1 MRLEYYPDLNFRVGW
16 GEMTTQGAIA
26 PFADGVDSIT
36 TGLELNLPVRRAR
49 RAAAVAEAEAR
60 LVATGNRLEQVQDE
74 TIRDVRQV
82 QAEDQRIADQLTL
95 YRQQIVPPMEQA
107 WQVTLSGYQVG
118 QATFNDLITIRRQLI
133 RLKQAE
139 TQLIVQ
145 QHSTRA
151 RLERL
156 VPALTTGL

>member
-1 MRLEYYPDLNFRVGW
+1 
-16 GEMTTQGAIA
+16 
-26 PFADGVDSIT
+26 
-36 TGLELNLPVRRAR
+36 
-49 RAAAVAEAEAR
+49 
-60 LVATGNRLEQVQDE
+60 LVATGNRLEQVQDQ

-82 QAEDQRIADQLTL
+82 HAEGQRIADQLTL
-95 YRQQIVPPMEQA
+95 YSQQIVPPMEQA

-156 VPALTTGL
+156 VPAMPSVTSDLAPE